1 MWAKQSSLEY
11 GHHYNYFMLISV
23 ENVCVPFLWLVS
35 HSQSMC
41 NGIQGESE
49 TMHAQTEQLQV
60 SEGGLFNILL

>member
-1 MWAKQSSLEY
+1 
-11 GHHYNYFMLISV
+11 MLISV

-35 HSQSMC
+35 HSQSIC

-60 SEGGLFNILL
+60 SEGGLTYYCSIC